1 MSAALLA
8 GAAAPI
14 IGGLIGNE
22 LSRGDRTAAENAR
35 KEALSM
41 FANIQAPSV
50 QDQLLDL
57 QEYQS
62 TGTYNPLLE
71 QLVNLGPSAQEN
83 IQLDP
88 RLRAEQMSALEQIAG
103 MASGQP
109 QAGDMAGF
117 EIARR
122 NAAAE
127 DQAKQNQILQEM
139 QMRGQGGSGAELMAR
154 LKSSQSSA
162 DRLQQ
167 ADLAQAQAM
176 QQAKLQA
183 LAQQASMA
191 SNLRNQDYG
200 QEKDLSSARD
210 TIAAF
215 NAQNAQ
221 AVGGRNTNSSNEGQ
235 RLNLQNQQNTANMN
249 TQLQNQQQINNK
261 GLLQNQFGN
270 QMQLAGA
277 KAGQYGGMAQ
287 DAQQRAANTAGM
299 YAGIG
304 QGVGGLINAYN
315 KPEEKKT

>member
-1 MSAALLA
+1 MSASLIA

-57 QEYQS
+57 QEFQS
-62 TGTYNPLLE
+62 TGSYNPLLE

-191 SNLRNQDYG
+191 SNLRDQDYG
-200 QEKDLSSARD
+200 QERNLASAKD

-221 AVGGRNTNSSNEGQ
+221 AVGGRNTNTSNQGQ
-235 RLNLQNQQNTANMN
+235 QLNLQNQQNTANMN
-249 TQLQNQQQINNK
+249 TQLQNTQQINNK
-261 GLLQNQFGN
+261 GLLQQQFGN
-270 QMQLAGA
+270 QMDLAGA
-277 KAGQYGGMAQ
+277 KAGQYGQMSQ
-287 DAQQRAANTAGM
+287 DASKRAAQTAGM
-299 YAGIG
+299 YAGVG

-315 KPEEKKT
+315 KPDGKT